1 MVSHMPRTRF
11 ALSFGVERKGGRGGG
26 GRVGG
31 ASAQP
36 RCTNGASNC
45 FLVALVQRRCRRR
58 RRRRRCFPTTSDG
71 PMQRSEVTRGIF
83 PLPEEGVATFR
94 SGPPHPTD
102 PLHHHHHPLPPQAD
116 LSLRSPEMRRRG
128 SKVGGGGGFWCRR
141 GRQAP
146 RAIHLHKR
154 QDQRSTQE

>member
-11 ALSFGVERKGGRGGG
+11 ALSFGVERRGGRGGG

-36 RCTNGASNC
+36 RCTNGAGEARTVSLWHLC
-45 FLVALVQRRCRRR
+45 RDVAGGDGVSPRRATGRCR
-58 RRRRRCFPTTSDG
+58 G
-71 PMQRSEVTRGIF
+71 QRSLAASSRSPRKASPPSGRGRLTQRT
-83 PLPEEGVATFR
+83 PSTSTTTP
-94 SGPPHPTD
+94 S
-102 PLHHHHHPLPPQAD
+102 LHRQAD